1 MLPIAILPV
10 AGLLLGIGSSFT
22 NETMLKA
29 YGLWKL
35 MGPGTIANGIFRVL
49 SDAGNIVFTNL
60 PIIFAMGVAIGMAK
74 KEKEVKTNA
83 MRILEKLKIPFEVKT
98 YECDEFVDG
107 MHIADQLGQPYEQS
121 FKTLVMQ
128 GKSKEY
134 YVFVLPVDKEVDL
147 KKAAHVVGEKS
158 LAMVHVKDIQAVT
171 GYIRGGCTSIGMKKK
186 YRTVIHESAR
196 EWDTVIVSGGRLGSQ
211 ILLSPDDLV
220 KAVDGEMA
228 DIVFCENK

>member
-1 MLPIAILPV
+1 MEI
-10 AGLLLGIGSSFT
+10 
-22 NETMLKA
+22 
-29 YGLWKL
+29 
-35 MGPGTIANGIFRVL
+35 
-49 SDAGNIVFTNL
+49 
-60 PIIFAMGVAIGMAK
+60 MAK

-186 YRTVIHESAR
+186 YPTFIDETAILFDEIAVSAGMR
-196 EWDTVIVSGGRLGSQ
+196 GEQ
-211 ILLSPDDLV
+211 IILNPEDLIRFV
-220 KAVDGEMA
+220 EAKEADVTKEMQ
-228 DIVFCENK
+228 D

>member
-1 MLPIAILPV
+1 
-10 AGLLLGIGSSFT
+10 
-22 NETMLKA
+22 
-29 YGLWKL
+29 
-35 MGPGTIANGIFRVL
+35 
-49 SDAGNIVFTNL
+49 
-60 PIIFAMGVAIGMAK
+60 MAK

-107 MHIADQLGQPYEQS
+107 MHIADQLGQSYAQS

-186 YRTVIHESAR
+186 YPTFIDETAILFDEIAVSAGMR
-196 EWDTVIVSGGRLGSQ
+196 GEQ
-211 ILLSPDDLV
+211 IILNPEDLIRFV
-220 KAVDGEMA
+220 EAKEADVTKEMQ
-228 DIVFCENK
+228 D